1 MAEERRTVRAGG
13 RNVTVHRP
21 GKVLFPDDGITKQ
34 DLLDHYRAVAPR
46 MVPQLRRRPLMMV
59 RYPDGVGEHPV
70 VQKHVPSHF
79 PDWIRRAELP
89 KEGGVVTHVLCD
101 DTATLLY
108 LADQACVTPHRW
120 LSKADRPDH
129 PDRLVFD
136 LDPSDGAA
144 FEDVRWAAVRV
155 RELLEELGLP
165 VLLMTTGSSGLH
177 VIALLDR
184 RTPFD
189 DVREFTTAAAAVLAR
204 RHPDRLTTEQRKSRR
219 KGRVYLDVQR
229 NAYAQTAV
237 APYAVRALPGAPV
250 AMPLAREE
258 LDDPE
263 LTARRWT
270 IATAAERARAD
281 PWSDAPRRGRSVRPA
296 RRRLAEYAADTGRG
310 EAR

>member
-1 MAEERRTVRAGG
+1 MAEDRRTVRAGG

-21 GKVLFPDDGITKQ
+21 DKVLFDDDGYTKQ
-34 DLLDHYRAVAPR
+34 DLVDHYRAVARR

-70 VQKHVPSHF
+70 VQKNVPSHF
-79 PDWIRRAELP
+79 PDWVRRAELP
-89 KEGGVVTHVLCD
+89 KEDGTVTHVLCD

-120 LSKADRPDH
+120 LAKADRPEH

-136 LDPSDGAA
+136 LDPSEGAG
-144 FEDVRWAAVRV
+144 FEDVRWAAFRV

-177 VIALLDR
+177 VMVPLDR
-184 RTPFD
+184 RAPFD
-189 DVREFTTAAAAVLAR
+189 DVREFAAAAAAVLAR
-204 RHPDRLTTEQRKSRR
+204 RHPDRLTTEQRKDRR
-219 KGRVYLDVQR
+219 KKRVYLDVQR

-250 AMPLAREE
+250 AMPLAPGE
-258 LDDPE
+258 LDDPD

-270 IATAAERARAD
+270 LATAAERVRAD
-281 PWSDAPRRGRSVRPA
+281 PWADGPRRGRSLRPA
-296 RRRLAEYAADTGRG
+296 RRRLAGYEADG
-310 EAR
+310 EGDGG